1 MKDLGVKIETG
12 RSLSVDDITL
22 SKLKADGFQAVFVGI
37 GKLFDH
43 LSPCLS
49 LSLSL
54 SLSNS
59 QMHLTLKA
67 PITTAADDIFCDVFA
82 NFRQK

>member
-43 LSPCLS
+43 ISLSIFLSILS

-54 SLSNS
+54 SLSLYLSLSN
-59 QMHLTLKA
+59 TFN
-67 PITTAADDIFCDVFA
+67 P
-82 NFRQK
+82 